1 MGAPRESPAIPSTRR
16 VEGFRVAAECRPAE
30 EVAGDFYLVT
40 SYSPGRIGVVIGD
53 ACGRGRQGAALL
65 PDVLPRLRQLARAGA
80 RPGRLLTELN
90 RTAVRVVPVDRFITA
105 AALLLDSRV
114 CTLTVANAGHVPVL
128 IRSAQSNVRIVGCA
142 SGPPLGV
149 VPNAAYFEDC
159 VPFRSGDV
167 AVLMTD
173 GVLETLET
181 DLGCMSTLKRL
192 LAAAPDGAGAIQR
205 WLLTALDRRF
215 RRDRPDDVT
224 LLSVEACDPAVEAF
238 KWAG

>member
-1 MGAPRESPAIPSTRR
+1 MRQ

-30 EVAGDFYLVT
+30 EVAGDFYIVT
-40 SYSPGRIGVVIGD
+40 AHAPGRVAVVIGD
-53 ACGRGRQGAALL
+53 ACGRGRLGAALL
-65 PDVLPRLRQLARAGA
+65 PDVLPRLRQLARAGV

-90 RTAVRVVPVDRFITA
+90 RTVARAIPEDRFITA
-105 AALLLDSRV
+105 AALVLDSRV

-128 IRSAQSNVRIVGCA
+128 IRSARSNVRIVGCA

-149 VPNAAYFEDC
+149 VANAAYFEDC
-159 VPFRSGDV
+159 VPFRMGDV

-173 GVLETLET
+173 GVLETVET
-181 DLGCMSTLKRL
+181 ELTSMRTLKRL
-192 LAAAPDGAGAIQR
+192 LASAPDGADGIHR

-215 RRDRPDDVT
+215 RSDRPDDVT
-224 LLSVEACDPAVEAF
+224 LLCVEAREPYFEVLSNL